1 MLPSPLA
8 YIPQYLVTLILKYKY
23 TILFPI
29 LVLEGPIATIISG
42 MLSSPQFHEFN
53 IIFLF
58 FFVVFADIF
67 GDTMYYSIGRFSGPK
82 LISKFKQWR
91 EVDGDYETRVKNFF
105 QKYGN
110 IAIILG
116 KITHGIG
123 WPIML
128 AAGSAHMRY
137 PRFISYCIAVS
148 ILKTA
153 FLLAIGYYYAKDYS
167 MIAYYIGSSAT
178 SLLTLVVVAVVLW
191 RVFLGKKE

>member
-1 MLPSPLA
+1 MPPTILT
-8 YIPQYLVTLILKYKY
+8 YIPPYLITIILKYKY

-67 GDTMYYSIGRFSGPK
+67 GDTMYYSIGRFTGPK

-91 EVDGDYETRVKNFF
+91 EVDADYETRVKNFF
-105 QKYGN
+105 RKYGN
-110 IAIILG
+110 LAIILG

-128 AAGSAHMRY
+128 AAGSARMKY
-137 PRFISYCIAVS
+137 FRFISY
-148 ILKTA
+148 L
-153 FLLAIGYYYAKDYS
+153 
-167 MIAYYIGSSAT
+167 
-178 SLLTLVVVAVVLW
+178 SLIHI
-191 RVFLGKKE
+191 

>member
-1 MLPSPLA
+1 MSPIFSN
-8 YIPQYLVTLILKYKY
+8 IPPFILGLILKYKY

-42 MLSSPQFHEFN
+42 ALASPAFNEFN

-58 FFVVFADIF
+58 VFVVFADIF
-67 GDTMYYSIGRFSGPK
+67 GDTMYYSIGRFAGSK
-82 LISKFKQWR
+82 LISKFKKWR
-91 EVDGDYETRVKNFF
+91 GVTEDYETRVKSFF
-105 QKYGN
+105 ERYGN
-110 IAIILG
+110 VAIFLG

-128 AAGSAHMRY
+128 AAGSVRMPY
-137 PRFISYCIAVS
+137 LRFISYCVAVS

-167 MIAYYIGSSAT
+167 VIAYYIGSSAT
-178 SLLTLVVVAVVLW
+178 SLLTLVIMAVVLAKI
-191 RVFLGKKE
+191 FLKGDK